1 MLKLCHAITCPGNKN
16 MHIVYLTHQFLPRHV
31 GGVEVYTL
39 GLAKLA
45 RQAGHTVTVI
55 TYHESSSGKSID
67 FGPHYT
73 SHEDIPVVE
82 IHYNLSMS
90 PHAAQYEYDNS
101 FIASALRHILL
112 KLKPDL
118 VHVMHAMKLSASSLN
133 VCSSMGIP
141 FIVTLCDYWFIC
153 PRHTLLKWDLSLCEG
168 PAHPLYCVK
177 CVQELHGFA
186 RPPHVLKDLPAL
198 AKRSSFIRKA
208 LLKAKRIIALSD
220 FQKKM
225 HVQNGLPSERI
236 EVIRHGLDQFDS
248 EPVVEQYT
256 GPLRIGYIGSLVEHK
271 GVHLLLEALAR
282 IPHVDLICR
291 IYGAQDN
298 SAYVGRL
305 REIAKN
311 DNRVEFM
318 GTFASSQLAE
328 VLSSMD
334 ILAAPFLW
342 YENEPLVIK
351 AALSRGIPTI
361 CNNIGSL
368 SEMITHE
375 KTGWLVAD
383 KHVETWA
390 NAIQQALTQLPDMHM
405 QPVKIK
411 TIEENAQ
418 EILSIYTQEVA
429 G

>member
-1 MLKLCHAITCPGNKN
+1 
-16 MHIVYLTHQFLPRHV
+16 
-31 GGVEVYTL
+31 
-39 GLAKLA
+39 
-45 RQAGHTVTVI
+45 
-55 TYHESSSGKSID
+55 
-67 FGPHYT
+67 
-73 SHEDIPVVE
+73 
-82 IHYNLSMS
+82 
-90 PHAAQYEYDNS
+90 
-101 FIASALRHILL
+101 
-112 KLKPDL
+112 
-118 VHVMHAMKLSASSLN
+118 
-133 VCSSMGIP
+133 
-141 FIVTLCDYWFIC
+141 
-153 PRHTLLKWDLSLCEG
+153 
-168 PAHPLYCVK
+168 
-177 CVQELHGFA
+177 
-186 RPPHVLKDLPAL
+186 
-198 AKRSSFIRKA
+198 
-208 LLKAKRIIALSD
+208 
-220 FQKKM
+220 M
-225 HVQNGLPSERI
+225 HVKNGIPSERI

-248 EPVVEQYT
+248 EPVVDQYK

-282 IPHVDLICR
+282 IPHVKLTCR

-305 REIAKN
+305 HEIAKN
-311 DNRVEFM
+311 DKRIEFM
-318 GTFASSQLAE
+318 GTFASPQLAQ

-375 KTGWLVAD
+375 KTGWLVPD

-390 NAIQQALTQLPDMHM
+390 NAIQQALIQLPDMHM

-418 EILSIYTQEVA
+418 EILSIYTQEA